1 MKEFNPYLY
10 KAKITKVYDGD
21 TCTAIID
28 FGFHIQQT
36 MRLRLAEIDAPE
48 IRGKER
54 LPVCFGRCDRRRQ
67 CGRLRRSALPRWIH
81 AG

>member
-28 FGFHIQQT
+28 FGFHIQNDPMINWEKGLVYT
-36 MRLRLAEIDAPE
+36 YR
-48 IRGKER
+48 
-54 LPVCFGRCDRRRQ
+54 
-67 CGRLRRSALPRWIH
+67 H
-81 AG
+81 